1 MIALELYAS
10 MAETELEKKI
20 KRIEEGLAM
29 KKLCG
34 EWDVYGRPPVIK
46 AKEFAVDFSGLITY
60 NMIMKHEC

>member
-29 KKLCG
+29 KKLRG
-34 EWDVYGRPPVIK
+34 EWDVYGCPPVIK
-46 AKEFAVDFSGLITY
+46 EEEFAVDFPGLITY
-60 NMIMKHEC
+60 NMIMKHKC